1 MKKIVLILPFA
12 ITIFLFSILL
22 FYLIQEKDSQ
32 KPPSAFINKDV
43 PSFSTKNLLEKDFL
57 ITNDNIKNKI
67 VLINF
72 FASWC
77 IPCKAEHSVLINIK
91 KKYPNLILLGINY
104 KDIKEDAINFLSS
117 NGNPY
122 DFVGTDNTGDIG
134 FEFGVFG
141 LPETYLVNKKS
152 IIIYKHA
159 GALTETIVKNEI
171 IPKL

>member
-67 VLINF
+67 V
-72 FASWC
+72 
-77 IPCKAEHSVLINIK
+77 
-91 KKYPNLILLGINY
+91 
-104 KDIKEDAINFLSS
+104 
-117 NGNPY
+117 
-122 DFVGTDNTGDIG
+122 
-134 FEFGVFG
+134 
-141 LPETYLVNKKS
+141 
-152 IIIYKHA
+152 
-159 GALTETIVKNEI
+159 
-171 IPKL
+171 